1 MGTALLKIKIMPAS
15 PEADLEEIKID
26 AKKIVEKGNG
36 KNVRFEE
43 EPIAFGLKAVI
54 VSFDINESYE
64 IEPIEIGLSQI
75 KNISSA
81 QVIDMRRSIG

>member
-1 MGTALLKIKIMPAS
+1 MGTALLKMKIMPAS